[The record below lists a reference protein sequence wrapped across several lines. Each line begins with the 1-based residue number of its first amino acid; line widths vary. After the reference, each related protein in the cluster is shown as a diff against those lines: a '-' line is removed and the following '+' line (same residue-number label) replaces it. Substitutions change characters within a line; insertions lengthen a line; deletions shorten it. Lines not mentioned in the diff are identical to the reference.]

1 MEEATFYKD
10 KGILQI
16 KLFRDSHK
24 KPSITS
30 NMHVNHG
37 SCFYGG
43 QQGTAANKC
52 ILVQTN
58 ICGCKQMWG

>member
-43 QQGTAANKC
+43 LQGTAANKC
-52 ILVQTN
+52 ILV
-58 ICGCKQMWG
+58 